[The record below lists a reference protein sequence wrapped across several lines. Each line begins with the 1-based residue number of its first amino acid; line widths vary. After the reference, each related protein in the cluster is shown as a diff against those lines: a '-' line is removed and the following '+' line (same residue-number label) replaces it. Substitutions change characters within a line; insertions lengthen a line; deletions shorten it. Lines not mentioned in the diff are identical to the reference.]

1 MELVSLVRLEGVAK
15 HVILPDDSRLDILRD
30 IELAIAAGDHVAIV
44 GRSGSGKSTLLNLM
58 GMLDRP
64 SEGAVWFRGEPVRKM
79 RRGKLDKLRGRNVG
93 FVFQQFNLLAGRT
106 ALENVEMPLGYASGR
121 SFWNRR
127 RTATAMLERV
137 GLGHRIDSTPE
148 QLSGG
153 EQQRVAIA
161 RAMVNRPP
169 ILLADEP
176 TGNLDPT
183 TSLGIMRLLDRINRT
198 GTTVVMATHD
208 EEIVNQM
215 RKRVLE
221 LETGTLVRDQ
231 AHGAYGARGQVIPDP
246 TARPAQEVD
255 GATDGAPAT
264 GAVPAAEDAGSVP
277 APPSVPT
284 SVVVR
289 RESALKARRHAEAA
303 AGE

>member
-1 MELVSLVRLEGVAK
+1 
-15 HVILPDDSRLDILRD
+15 
-30 IELAIAAGDHVAIV
+30 
-44 GRSGSGKSTLLNLM
+44 M

-161 RAMVNRPP
+161 RALVRRPAL
-169 ILLADEP
+169 ILADEP
-176 TGNLDPT
+176 TGALDVET
-183 TSLGIMRLLDRINRT
+183 GGSVMALLDEIASEADAALVT
-198 GTTVVMATHD
+198 ITHD
-208 EEIVNQM
+208 LHV
-215 RKRVLE
+215 
-221 LETGTLVRDQ
+221 
-231 AHGAYGARGQVIPDP
+231 AAR
-246 TARPAQEVD
+246 
-255 GATDGAPAT
+255 
-264 GAVPAAEDAGSVP
+264 
-277 APPSVPT
+277 
-284 SVVVR
+284 
-289 RESALKARRHAEAA
+289 ARRHYRLEAGVLTPFDLSAPAAGAAAAAAYDRIAPELAESVGGPLSDEQPQAEASTSEDELA
-303 AGE
+303 ADAVEVAS